1 MHYLHVI
8 NIKLYIFMKKS
19 LFTLIYASTLVF
31 TSCSN
36 DPHQEKEVQ
45 DQNQMV
51 TAKKSVGK
59 TQQEIENLL
68 KNFTTKDYHAS
79 VSGLSKEEVQKDM
92 AMKLLP
98 KCKQLLMEN
107 GYTEDDINKFDDDYK
122 TIILTAFNL
131 KK

>member
-1 MHYLHVI
+1 MHYLHFI
-8 NIKLYIFMKKS
+8 NTKLYIFMKKL
-19 LFTLIYASTLVF
+19 LFTLISATTLVF

-45 DQNQMV
+45 DQNQVV
-51 TAKKSVGK
+51 TSKKSVSK
-59 TQQEIENLL
+59 TQQEIDNLL
-68 KNFTTKDYHAS
+68 KHFTTKDYHS
-79 VSGLSKEEVQKDM
+79 SISGLTKEEVQKDM

-107 GYTEDDINKFDDDYK
+107 GYTEDAINKFGNDYK

>member
-1 MHYLHVI
+1 
-8 NIKLYIFMKKS
+8 MKKS
-19 LFTLIYASTLVF
+19 LFTLICVSTLVF

-68 KNFTTKDYHAS
+68 KHFTTKDYHAS

>member
-1 MHYLHVI
+1 
-8 NIKLYIFMKKS
+8 MKKII
-19 LFTLIYASTLVF
+19 FTLVCATTLVF
-31 TSCSN
+31 TSCSE
-36 DPHQEKEVQ
+36 DSHQEKETQ
-45 DQNQMV
+45 DRNQV
-51 TAKKSVGK
+51 VAANKSVNK

-68 KNFTTKDYHAS
+68 KHFTTKDYHSS
-79 VSGLSKEEVQKDM
+79 VSGLTKEEVQKDM

-107 GYTEDDINKFDDDYK
+107 GYTEDDINKFDNDYK